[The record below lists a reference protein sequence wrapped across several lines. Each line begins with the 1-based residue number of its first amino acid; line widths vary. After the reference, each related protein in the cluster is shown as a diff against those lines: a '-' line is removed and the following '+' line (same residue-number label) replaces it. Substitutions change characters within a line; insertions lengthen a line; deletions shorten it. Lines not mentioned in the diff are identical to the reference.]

1 MRSSLGGEL
10 GGGGGGGGANGSEG
24 GGGGG
29 GWMTFSMGCRRPL
42 IMGALLF
49 TAGAEARIAGGST
62 GRMGNGGGALPEM
75 VRSPNFFVVSRSSED
90 KLHIRAPEAPA
101 TPAASRLMWS
111 PSIWRRS
118 GITRGV
124 SELLLI

>member
-29 GWMTFSMGCRRPL
+29 GRTAFSLGCGRPL
-42 IMGALLF
+42 IGRALLF
-49 TAGAEARIAGGST
+49 TAAALALIAGGST

-75 VRSPNFFVVSRSSED
+75 VRSPNFFVVSRSSVD
-90 KLHIRAPEAPA
+90 KLHIRAPVAPT
-101 TPAASRLMWS
+101 TPVASRL
-111 PSIWRRS
+111 I
-118 GITRGV
+118 
-124 SELLLI
+124 